1 MTIMKKIL
9 LIATAALVT
18 LSASAINRGNAPK
31 AKVASE
37 KKAVLATPGAFKNFA
52 VKQNAEN
59 SFFSGIQHKASKV
72 AQVQSSRRAE
82 ETIELTPCYSEWTYF
97 YSTIMGG
104 FIPKIM
110 HDQASF
116 AIEGD
121 KAYLAPFKNLGEVEG
136 VLNTEAENP
145 YAEYGAVVYTF
156 TSDVIAKYTDP
167 NTQEQTDLTL
177 EPCIVEN
184 YTPYRSSEKTFDA
197 YYIAEYNELY
207 IPSDVTLALF
217 DDKSNEVFDEFYVA
231 RHLDLVPQET
241 LNEYISK
248 GTFSN
253 KSYYGEK
260 EITSGECQIY
270 LGSSNA
276 IYVKGADASGAT
288 NAWIEY
294 DFDETDKT
302 LLSVFD
308 NEYVGTFNFYDDESR
323 TTTHP
328 GVVATVGLLQADG
341 ELTGFNAA
349 QDYASFYKWTDN
361 ADETSTITNTD
372 GTVYGDY
379 VYEDEAY
386 GNGGMYNAVDQTIT
400 ISYEPA
406 FDAIKNVNVE
416 TGKFNGVSFNLAGQK
431 VNANQKGLIIR
442 DGKKFIVR

>member
-1 MTIMKKIL
+1 MKKIL

-59 SFFSGIQHKASKV
+59 TFFSGIQHKASKV

-82 ETIELTPCYSEWTYF
+82 ETVELTPCYSEWTYF
-97 YSTIMGG
+97 YSHLVGG
-104 FIPKIM
+104 FIAKIM

-116 AIEGD
+116 AVKGD
-121 KAYLAPFKNLGEVEG
+121 KAYLAPFEKLGAVVG

-167 NTQEQTDLTL
+167 QTQEVTDLTL

-197 YYIAEYNELY
+197 YYFEEYNELY
-207 IPSDVTLALF
+207 IPSSVTLALF
-217 DDKSNEVFDEFYVA
+217 DAESNDIFDDAYVA
-231 RHLDLVPQET
+231 RHLDLVPQEE
-241 LNEYISK
+241 LNPYISK

-253 KSYYGEK
+253 KSYYGADYDDA
-260 EITSGECQIY
+260 GECQIY
-270 LGSSNA
+270 LGSSA
-276 IYVKGADASGAT
+276 IYVKGADAAGAPNT
-288 NAWIEY
+288 WIEY
-294 DFDETDKT
+294 DVDEEDET

-308 NEYVGTFNFYDDESR
+308 NEYAGTFNFYDDASR

-328 GVVATVGLLQADG
+328 GVVTTVGLLQADG
-341 ELTGFNAA
+341 QLTGFNSA

-379 VYEDEAY
+379 VFEDEAY
-386 GNGGMYNAVDQTIT
+386 GDGGMYNAVDQTIT
-400 ISYEPA
+400 ILYEPA